1 MRRIT
6 ILLLILLSCFVS
18 AAWPQGPA
26 KLPSSNPHRFVP
38 PRPRRPTAPK
48 PQLPGWHTGA
58 ARLPGTARNV
68 ILVTCPAEAQ
78 SYGAIC
84 GNIIVPLDWRR
95 PNAGTIPINFEIYTH
110 YAPGPALSAIF
121 VNFGGPGPGTTP
133 ERGSALYLYGA
144 NLDTHD
150 LVLVDNRG
158 TGLSGTLVCNELQ
171 YGLAPW
177 DQAVAD
183 CAAQLGPAASW
194 YGTGDI
200 ANDIEAV
207 RAALGYNWVDYHGGS
222 YGGADASG
230 YVTRFP
236 DHLRS
241 VVLDAPYGTPAA
253 AGEAVF
259 LLEKF
264 RTGAETRVVTQDC
277 QNSVLCSVDHPSPPT
292 EFDALIASIR
302 ANPVEGDAYNANGNP
317 VHVLMDENGL
327 LNWVIDNPT
336 GNFASTGELLSAG
349 AALARGDSKPLLR
362 LGAENHWSV
371 VANNGDP
378 TVYSAAAGTANG
390 CVDANR
396 SVIPRARKHRKRSGP
411 RWDVSRSSQ
420 TTLAPPRTMGAA
432 RTRLEWQRRK
442 S

>member
-1 MRRIT
+1 MKSRRLTRIIAMT
-6 ILLLILLSCFVS
+6 LFALAIPV

-222 YGGADASG
+222 LWWSRCFRLRNPFSRSLALRCPGRALWDTGGSRRG
-230 YVTRFP
+230 RVP
-236 DHLRS
+236 
-241 VVLDAPYGTPAA
+241 
-253 AGEAVF
+253 AGEVPD
-259 LLEKF
+259 
-264 RTGAETRVVTQDC
+264 RG
-277 QNSVLCSVDHPSPPT
+277 
-292 EFDALIASIR
+292 
-302 ANPVEGDAYNANGNP
+302 GN
-317 VHVLMDENGL
+317 
-327 LNWVIDNPT
+327 
-336 GNFASTGELLSAG
+336 
-349 AALARGDSKPLLR
+349 ARGDAGLSELRSLL
-362 LGAENHWSV
+362 
-371 VANNGDP
+371 
-378 TVYSAAAGTANG
+378 
-390 CVDANR
+390 C
-396 SVIPRARKHRKRSGP
+396 
-411 RWDVSRSSQ
+411 
-420 TTLAPPRTMGAA
+420 
-432 RTRLEWQRRK
+432 
-442 S
+442 